1 MLGCLFNPLMVV
13 IGWILIALFALGA
26 VIAVV
31 EGIGHWMTANP
42 VGAVVVGLVIGLV
55 VILIFV
61 MIALQRSL
69 STGATNIAQVGKG
82 TAQTDIT
89 EHEKAADISDR
100 VRSLEPTSRDHVAMS
115 PHRSTAA
122 PAPPTVHEPLAQ
134 PAPAVRPLWVPHS
147 PEELRDLVN
156 NRPRFWE
163 YLLFAGTL
171 KRELR
176 RLDSTW
182 GTYVKPV
189 IVSAGP
195 LLSDA
200 QALAIAYAT
209 VRGAESCLGDLG
221 RGFDAAAED
230 AFGPVGTPGNPVKI
244 EYLAARIVSGF
255 SELLELASSARA
267 VRTGAAA
274 ARVVDLSTALID
286 QPIRQIRSW
295 IDRVVEQ
302 VSLLPQLSADVGGQR
317 TRLDLTLTIGPGPQ
331 SFARVKRELDR
342 FQQVISTLN

>member
-1 MLGCLFNPLMVV
+1 VLGCLFNPLMVA
-13 IGWILIALFALGA
+13 IGWILIALFALGV

-42 VGAVVVGLVIGLV
+42 VGAVVVGLVVGLLV
-55 VILIFV
+55 LLIFV
-61 MIALQRSL
+61 MIALQRSP
-69 STGATNIAQVGKG
+69 STGATNIEHIGKG
-82 TAQTDIT
+82 TAQTDMAD
-89 EHEKAADISDR
+89 HQKAADIRDR
-100 VRSLEPTSRDHVAMS
+100 IRSLEPTSQDFVAPS
-115 PHRSTAA
+115 PPTAA

-134 PAPAVRPLWVPHS
+134 QAPAVRPLWVPDG

-182 GTYVKPV
+182 GAYVKPV

-230 AFGPVGTPGNPVKI
+230 AFGPAGTPGNPVKI

-255 SELLELASSARA
+255 SELLELASTARA

-274 ARVVDLSTALID
+274 ARVVDLSTALVD

-331 SFARVKRELDR
+331 AFARVKRELDR